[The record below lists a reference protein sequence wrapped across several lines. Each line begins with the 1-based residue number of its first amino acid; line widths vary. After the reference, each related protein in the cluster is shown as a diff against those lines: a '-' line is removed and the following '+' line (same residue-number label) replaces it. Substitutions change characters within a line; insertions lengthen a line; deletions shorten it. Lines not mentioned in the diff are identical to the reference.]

1 MILFIVSRQLF
12 YVIESFRVIK
22 IGRECGMTYTRK
34 VRYASIV
41 SVFPPGNFAIVLV
54 ALIRSS
60 VLVNNFSLFAISSVS
75 TTDRRFCK
83 CVNKNAS
90 ASTERRRQNG
100 RVKIIVVPIKTAD
113 RTIVK
118 ITVAIKKTI

>member
-1 MILFIVSRQLF
+1 MILFIINRQLF

-41 SVFPPGNFAIVLV
+41 SVFLPGNFAIVV

-60 VLVNNFSLFAISSVS
+60 ILVNNFSLFAISSVS
-75 TTDRRFCK
+75 TTDRKFCK
-83 CVNKNAS
+83 CVNKHAS

-100 RVKIIVVPIKTAD
+100 RVKIIIVPIKTAD